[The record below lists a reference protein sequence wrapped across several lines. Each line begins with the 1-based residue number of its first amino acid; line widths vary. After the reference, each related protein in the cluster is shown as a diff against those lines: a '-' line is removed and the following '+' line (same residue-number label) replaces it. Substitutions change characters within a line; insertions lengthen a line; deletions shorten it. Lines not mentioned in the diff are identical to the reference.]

1 MRCTDA
7 RLLVSEYLDG
17 ELDPATACQL
27 EEHLRTCP
35 SCPPLA
41 AALTGVLAQLRSLPE
56 TASGTVERALA
67 TIRTGS
73 LGPAPPSPPTVPPP
87 TVAPPTVPPRTVPDR
102 AARTVPPGPLSTPPS
117 PTAPPAPSTPPSPG

>member
-17 ELDPATACQL
+17 ELDPATARQL

-73 LGPAPPSPPTVPPP
+73 LGPAPPSPPTVAPP
-87 TVAPPTVPPRTVPDR
+87 TVAP
-102 AARTVPPGPLSTPPS
+102 RTVPPGPVSTPPS

>member
-17 ELDPATACQL
+17 ELDPATARQL

-73 LGPAPPSPPTVPPP
+73 LGPAPPSPPTVAPP
-87 TVAPPTVPPRTVPDR
+87 TVAP
-102 AARTVPPGPLSTPPS
+102 RTVPPGPVSTPPS
-117 PTAPPAPSTPPSPG
+117 PTAPPTPPSPG

>member
-17 ELDPATACQL
+17 ELDPATARQL

-87 TVAPPTVPPRTVPDR
+87 TVAPPTVAP
-102 AARTVPPGPLSTPPS
+102 RTVPPGPVSTPPS